1 MLTKESRGKKMNED
15 IYVENFSGAN
25 DSLKIQAAIDYSRN
39 NRGKNVK
46 LGNRDYLITAPIVIK
61 QGVKLLFDYG
71 TQFIVEGNFRVL
83 ELQKNASLEGAYIA
97 INDAAFDS
105 EVIYLNGK
113 YKYYNTWNRT
123 QIRDINI
130 VNWHSSHKGIGVS
143 LFSGGAGHEI
153 SFVLFENI
161 KIAGMKIGMKLV
173 ANRPSSG
180 LAWINANRF
189 LSVSLDDCIEM
200 ITMTSSS
207 TIPYEISGNQFRDL
221 QIQPTPITTKVLK
234 VSGQFNYFDGM
245 VWDVSSIPH
254 NGPVIELTANSMD
267 TTLTIPSVPDNRII
281 DNGQRNKVNL

>member
-1 MLTKESRGKKMNED
+1 MMNED

-25 DSLKIQAAIDYSRN
+25 DSLKIQAAIDYARN

-46 LGNRDYLITAPIVIK
+46 LGNRDYLITAPLIIK
-61 QGVKLLFDYG
+61 QGIKLLFDYG

-83 ELQKNASLEGAYIA
+83 EMQKNASLEGVYIA
-97 INDAAFDS
+97 INDPAFDS

-113 YKYYNTWNRT
+113 YKYYNTWHRT
-123 QIRDINI
+123 QIRNINI
-130 VNWHSSHKGIGVS
+130 VNWHSSHKGIGLS

-153 SFVLFENI
+153 SFVHFENI

-173 ANRPSSG
+173 ANRPPSG

-200 ITMTSSS
+200 VSMSSSS
-207 TIPYEISGNQFRDL
+207 TIPYEISGNQFKDL
-221 QIQPTPITTKVLK
+221 QIQPTSITTKILK
-234 VSGQFNYFDGM
+234 VSGQFNYFNGM
-245 VWDVSSIPH
+245 IWDVSSIPH

-267 TTLTIPSVPDNRII
+267 TTLNIPSVPNNRII

>member
-1 MLTKESRGKKMNED
+1 MNED

-25 DSLKIQAAIDYSRN
+25 DSLKIQAAIDYARN
-39 NRGKNVK
+39 NKGKNVK

-83 ELQKNASLEGAYIA
+83 EMQKNSSLEGAYIA
-97 INDAAFDS
+97 INDPAFDS

-113 YKYYNTWNRT
+113 YKYYNTWHRT

-130 VNWHSSHKGIGVS
+130 VNWHSSHKGIGLS

-153 SFVLFENI
+153 SFVHFENI
-161 KIAGMKIGMKLV
+161 KIAGLKIGMKLV

-207 TIPYEISGNQFRDL
+207 TIPYEISGNQFKDL
-221 QIQPTPITTKVLK
+221 QIQPTSITTKILK
-234 VSGQFNYFDGM
+234 VTGQFNYFDGM

-267 TTLTIPSVPDNRII
+267 TTLNIPSVPNNRIL
-281 DNGQRNKVNL
+281 DNGHRNKVNL